1 MRRFRANW
9 GRFAVTQNEKIGLG
23 VLVAF
28 FIALAIALV
37 MTFKPMGP
45 RTGGTPE
52 DSVIVQQRIKNL
64 QK

>member
-1 MRRFRANW
+1 M
-9 GRFAVTQNEKIGLG
+9 TQNEKIGLG